1 MQGMYV
7 ALDATGLRY
16 IEEKGIYNPI
26 RSNMSYSYIYI
37 PQPADY
43 NFMLSVSYIPYST
56 GSTQGRSTGMDCIE
70 TL

>member
-26 RSNMSYSYIYI
+26 RSNVIVIYI
-37 PQPADY
+37 FHNLPITI
-43 NFMLSVSYIPYST
+43 S
-56 GSTQGRSTGMDCIE
+56 C
-70 TL
+70 